1 MKACVR
7 SHFSEQGADDEQV
20 TDVRQVLSLAD
31 LRKTDYFERI
41 QKKIRKS
48 KKDIKVS
55 FILKKLQEFDDGETG
70 MIHAYKLI
78 NVLKYNYPNV
88 FDENTLIGLQYE
100 LETLS
105 YDHMVDYNE
114 FVKLFLQDSALKK
127 TNAISEIKLDL
138 KKSSYNLTEYEDL
151 LARISQHVRIQ
162 GVQLM
167 PIFDIFCKKSGG
179 FITYSDLRKIIEL
192 IDFPIKET
200 QFDLLIMYAD
210 ENN

>member
-1 MKACVR
+1 
-7 SHFSEQGADDEQV
+7 
-20 TDVRQVLSLAD
+20 
-31 LRKTDYFERI
+31 
-41 QKKIRKS
+41 
-48 KKDIKVS
+48 
-55 FILKKLQEFDDGETG
+55 

-78 NVLKYNYPNV
+78 NVLKYNLPNV

-151 LARISQHVRIQ
+151 LARISQHVRI
-162 GVQLM
+162 
-167 PIFDIFCKKSGG
+167 
-179 FITYSDLRKIIEL
+179 
-192 IDFPIKET
+192 
-200 QFDLLIMYAD
+200 
-210 ENN
+210 

>member
-7 SHFSEQGADDEQV
+7 SHFSEQGAEDEQV
-20 TDVRQVLSLAD
+20 TDVRQVVSLAD
-31 LRKTDYFERI
+31 LRKTDYFEKI

-114 FVKLFLQDSALKK
+114 FVKLFL
-127 TNAISEIKLDL
+127 
-138 KKSSYNLTEYEDL
+138 
-151 LARISQHVRIQ
+151 
-162 GVQLM
+162 
-167 PIFDIFCKKSGG
+167 
-179 FITYSDLRKIIEL
+179 
-192 IDFPIKET
+192 
-200 QFDLLIMYAD
+200 
-210 ENN
+210 